1 MATHVYL
8 RDGRSLAID
17 APLQRLA
24 AELRRA
30 GPHVVD
36 CVTVTE
42 SGVTYGPS
50 RVLVKAQNIRLLVDP
65 DARRGARGWD
75 IVDDD

>member
-8 RDGRSLAID
+8 RDGRALSVD
-17 APLQRLA
+17 VPLRQLEV
-24 AELRRA
+24 ELRRS
-30 GPHVVD
+30 GPHVVE

-75 IVDDD
+75 NLDDD